1 MKTGFDVLDILY
13 KVVNVAAVRST
24 IDGRIYRRKKKP
36 NSELQDIVLITLT
49 TPRGDD
55 VQVSTIIINIYCV
68 NYQLGLPN
76 ETKLKEITD
85 AVITVLEAY
94 TITGGVYFDVDI
106 RNENTMQDT
115 DQVTMS
121 YTSLRVSCT
130 IQKL

>member
-13 KVVNVAAVRST
+13 KVVNVASVRST
-24 IDGRIYRRKKKP
+24 IDGRVYRRKKKP